1 MLQPSTLCLGLEW
14 CKHSPPVHLTDRH
27 PVPSWAL
34 RLVGWGNLEHKAGG
48 WPTETTTSL
57 LCYNEFAFCLISDD
71 LYHTSLTRPLPLAP
85 DSLTLARLPGLGACR
100 TLTATSYSTRHEV
113 RCCCHGCEIL
123 VKSVEWDNA
132 DREGSSD
139 PLPTELLVPN
149 EGWFLIRTTQ
159 VWRNQDDNICEIY
172 PRLIAGGF
180 EADRCRCRVRHP
192 TCIVLVCLK
201 KQRKLVK

>member
-1 MLQPSTLCLGLEW
+1 MLQPQYLFLGLEW
-14 CKHSPPVHLTDRH
+14 YKHSPPVHLTDRH

-48 WPTETTTSL
+48 WPTETTTTSL

-71 LYHTSLTRPLPLAP
+71 LYHTSLARPLPLAP

-100 TLTATSYSTRHEV
+100 TLTATSNSTRNEV
-113 RCCCHGCEIL
+113 RCCA
-123 VKSVEWDNA
+123 KYWWN
-132 DREGSSD
+132 
-139 PLPTELLVPN
+139 PWN
-149 EGWFLIRTTQ
+149 ETTQIERVRLIHCQLNCWFRTKDDGFLIRTTQ
-159 VWRNQDDNICEIY
+159 VSRNEDDNICEIY

-192 TCIVLVCLK
+192 TCTVLVCLK
-201 KQRKLVK
+201 SKENW

>member
-1 MLQPSTLCLGLEW
+1 MASRPFPRASPYHQSIEICSPSTLCLGLE
-14 CKHSPPVHLTDRH
+14 CYKHSPPVHLTDRH

-71 LYHTSLTRPLPLAP
+71 LYHTSLARPLPLAP

-100 TLTATSYSTRHEV
+100 TLPRRTVPGT
-113 RCCCHGCEIL
+113 
-123 VKSVEWDNA
+123 KWDVVVDAKYLWNPWN
-132 DREGSSD
+132 ETTQGSSD

-149 EGWFLIRTTQ
+149 RGWWVLDTNHRFEEMKMIIFVRSTHDWQLVALKPT
-159 VWRNQDDNICEIY
+159 
-172 PRLIAGGF
+172 IADV
-180 EADRCRCRVRHP
+180 ESVIQH
-192 TCIVLVCLK
+192 L
-201 KQRKLVK
+201 